1 MNYCYEDLVSDVV
14 NRMKTDYQEYL
25 DDLGDYID
33 ERMTP
38 SEFAED
44 DALFN
49 VIDDV
54 LIPTSAVWCVIE
66 TFCVNP
72 TQVFNGEAPD
82 YDGESAYIQFYDD
95 CMKEFIEEVD

>member
-1 MNYCYEDLVSDVV
+1 MDYCYEDLVSDVV
-14 NRMKTDYQEYL
+14 SRMK
-25 DDLGDYID
+25 
-33 ERMTP
+33 
-38 SEFAED
+38 SEFAEE

-54 LIPTSAVWCVIE
+54 LIPTRAVWCVIE

-82 YDGESAYIQFYDD
+82 YDGESTYIQFYDD